1 MPNLHDPAKLV
12 PARLGPKAPLG
23 YFRSFDM
30 EANATEFWIV
40 ERDGV
45 RSAIILKASDPK
57 WAFEAFVLD
66 DDDAAWTGIGLG
78 PVEVMVDLDAGSF
91 VDVPRFAKG
100 AISITGGKVYVSA
113 VPSGRLGSRV
123 TFMVGTS
130 VDVSDEGTALFTKWQ
145 LVQRDHEGRPVVV
158 FEQD

>member
-1 MPNLHDPAKLV
+1 MPTLHDAAKLV

-23 YFRSFDM
+23 YFRSLDM
-30 EANATEFWIV
+30 DANATEFWIV

-66 DDDAAWTGIGLG
+66 DEDAAWTGIGLG
-78 PVEVMVDLDAGSF
+78 PVEVLVDLDAGSF

-113 VPSGRLGSRV
+113 APSGRLGGRV

-130 VDVSDEGTALFTKWQ
+130 VDVADEGTALFTKWQ
-145 LVQRDHEGRPVVV
+145 LVQRDREGRPVVL
-158 FEQD
+158 FAHD

>member
-1 MPNLHDPAKLV
+1 MPNLHDAAKLV

-23 YFRSFDM
+23 YFRSLDM

-66 DDDAAWTGIGLG
+66 DDAAWTGIGLG
-78 PVEVMVDLDAGSF
+78 PVEVMVDLGAGSF

-113 VPSGRLGSRV
+113 VPSGRLGGRV

-130 VDVSDEGTALFTKWQ
+130 VDVADEGTALFTKWQ
-145 LVQRDHEGRPVVV
+145 LVQRDREGRPDVL
-158 FEQD
+158 FEHD